1 MVLFIIFIVVLE
13 TKITYTRVESIFA
26 IVYILIFFLVI
37 IKKRFK

>member
-13 TKITYTRVESIFA
+13 TKITYTRFEIIFA
-26 IVYILIFFLVI
+26 IVYILIIFLVI